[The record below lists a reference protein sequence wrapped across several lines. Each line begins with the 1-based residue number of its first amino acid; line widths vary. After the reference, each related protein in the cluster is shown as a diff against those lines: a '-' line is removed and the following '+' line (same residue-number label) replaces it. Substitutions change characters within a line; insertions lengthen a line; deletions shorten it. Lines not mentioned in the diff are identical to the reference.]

1 MEKFNRLFDYK
12 QGLRFYVSYRKAF
25 ITLLFNLYPA
35 GHLGLIPVTFFMVL
49 PFIQLIVFLSATMV
63 PVSKIFTVADTGVKI
78 VVPAAFAV
86 TEQFPAL
93 IKLRVEPDIE
103 QIPVEEVEY
112 NMDPLLDEVAIK
124 SKVLLFT
131 STL

>member
-1 MEKFNRLFDYK
+1 M
-12 QGLRFYVSYRKAF
+12 
-25 ITLLFNLYPA
+25 
-35 GHLGLIPVTFFMVL
+35 PVTFFVVL
-49 PFIQLIVFLSATMV
+49 PLMQLIVFLSTTVV
-63 PVSKIFTVADTGVKI
+63 PVSEIFAVDEIGVKI
-78 VVPAAFAV
+78 LVPTAVAV

-112 NMDPLLDEVAIK
+112 NMDPLPDEVAIK
-124 SKVLLFT
+124 SNVLLFT

>member
-1 MEKFNRLFDYK
+1 M
-12 QGLRFYVSYRKAF
+12 A
-25 ITLLFNLYPA
+25 
-35 GHLGLIPVTFFMVL
+35 VTFFVVF
-49 PFIQLIVFLSATMV
+49 PFIQLIVFLSAAV
-63 PVSKIFTVADTGVKI
+63 DPVSKIFTVAETGKKMLVS
-78 VVPAAFAV
+78 AAVAV

-112 NMDPLLDEVAIK
+112 NMDPLPDEVAIK
-124 SKVLLFT
+124 PNVLLFT